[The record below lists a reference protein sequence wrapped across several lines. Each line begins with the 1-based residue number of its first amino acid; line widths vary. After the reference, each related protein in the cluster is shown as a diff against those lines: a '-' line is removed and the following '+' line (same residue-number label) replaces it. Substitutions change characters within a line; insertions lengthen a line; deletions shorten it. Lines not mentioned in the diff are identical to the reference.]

1 MEKNSAFECGFSS
14 FLGQNRTQF
23 SISFFLFALLFLLF
37 DLEILLVYP
46 YLVSAYTNEIYGLTI
61 LLMFLSALTLGFVFE
76 LGKKALAIDSKQTN
90 NSSENRKAV
99 AKLKTQR
106 DNMSYMYNSLVIQS
120 SFSNYKLFNRNF
132 WRTYFC
138 ILKAKFDRKYII
150 ITLSFIMVGYL
161 FKNYTVNLLDLDMN
175 KLFDLSF
182 IIALC
187 GGFLKA
193 IRHLIELIFNTSQI
207 PMDMTMGSNNTINIE
222 TSKQTDKTKYI
233 FMTNGVDE
241 ENNSIGNNESDATNN
256 SESSTANNPANVNDN
271 VDIPLPPASV
281 ILRGMRDEIAE
292 QFKVQYDLLPELE
305 REYIEADPKRII
317 KIEQSPE
324 APDNTEQSSD
334 APANRERSPGAP
346 ADMGPVIER
355 PWAYKLDVSGYENE
369 TLSVLRDAIENTE
382 ARGGELCDKMEHL
395 NEVIIAAEER
405 EARGESRA
413 EIMEAYKNGELEKP
427 QDEPIETP
435 EKSQDEPIETP
446 EKSYDEVVETTL
458 TNKRKR
464 QDDEVVETTL
474 TNKKRKGQDD
484 EEEW

>member
-1 MEKNSAFECGFSS
+1 
-14 FLGQNRTQF
+14 
-23 SISFFLFALLFLLF
+23 
-37 DLEILLVYP
+37 
-46 YLVSAYTNEIYGLTI
+46 
-61 LLMFLSALTLGFVFE
+61 
-76 LGKKALAIDSKQTN
+76 
-90 NSSENRKAV
+90 
-99 AKLKTQR
+99 
-106 DNMSYMYNSLVIQS
+106 
-120 SFSNYKLFNRNF
+120 
-132 WRTYFC
+132 
-138 ILKAKFDRKYII
+138 
-150 ITLSFIMVGYL
+150 
-161 FKNYTVNLLDLDMN
+161 
-175 KLFDLSF
+175 
-182 IIALC
+182 
-187 GGFLKA
+187 
-193 IRHLIELIFNTSQI
+193 
-207 PMDMTMGSNNTINIE
+207 MDMTMGSNNTINIE

-484 EEEW
+484 EEE